1 MFPRCERNDSS
12 WRSVAIRSYA
22 QSCDVRA
29 ASFRDFCVRRV
40 RIAQLSKHI
49 AKLLRLC
56 STLCRAIASCDFAR
70 RATVND
76 EHLGAPLYNRDNH
89 ASSFVRV
96 RHRATPL
103 ALCFRHLR
111 AAIVAVSTRACT
123 RGVELIR
130 SWWWRCHFCVRPRIR
145 WCGAIVFSS
154 RR

>member
-1 MFPRCERNDSS
+1 MTRRGV
-12 WRSVAIRSYA
+12 RSQSGLMPSPAMYA
-22 QSCDVRA
+22 QQVSAIFAFAVSGSP
-29 ASFRDFCVRRV
+29 SFRNTSRSFCAFVRRYAEPSHRMISHV
-40 RIAQLSKHI
+40 AQ
-49 AKLLRLC
+49 R
-56 STLCRAIASCDFAR
+56 STTSIW
-70 RATVND
+70 V
-76 EHLGAPLYNRDNH
+76 HPYNH